1 MSRLIGKL
9 SGKQVEGELQKA
21 QAISNQHVAAMVR
34 HVDCPQGQA
43 THMQAAKGYMSAR
56 LSGDQATC
64 LRLVSD
70 NIHFV
75 SQRDGEFQG
84 KTSFQ
89 QYLGRTK
96 VEGTWNEPR
105 IGEGGLVHIDGQIK
119 WMGVLPVQ
127 VKGVFRFG
135 RDGKVEELFVGKR

>member
-1 MSRLIGKL
+1 MSRLLGKL

-21 QAISNQHVAAMVR
+21 QAVSNGHVGAMMR
-34 HVDCPQGQA
+34 KVDCPQGQPG
-43 THMQAAKGYMSAR
+43 HMQAAKQYMNAR
-56 LSGDQATC
+56 LAGDQATVM
-64 LRLVSD
+64 RLISD

-75 SQRDGEFQG
+75 SQRDGEFTG
-84 KTSFQ
+84 KPAFQ

-96 VEGTWNEPR
+96 VEGSWEEPR
-105 IGEGGLVHIDGQIK
+105 VGEGGLVHIDGQIK
-119 WMGVLPVQ
+119 WMGVLPVS